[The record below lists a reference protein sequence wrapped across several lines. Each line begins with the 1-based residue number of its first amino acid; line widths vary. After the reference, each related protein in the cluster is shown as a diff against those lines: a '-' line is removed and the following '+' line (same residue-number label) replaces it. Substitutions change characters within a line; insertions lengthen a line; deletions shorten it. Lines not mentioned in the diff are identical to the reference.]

1 MNKFITLTISSL
13 LLAGTVAC
21 NNPAQTSAD
30 APETVQES
38 PTVPAATSAGDT
50 KEDAGSNLR
59 RKQLDADIRARE
71 QRNNLT
77 GGDKDRAP
85 GDLQSE
91 VRSKL
96 EANLRGSQLAVT
108 ADEQGVVVITGTV
121 PKAADIAK
129 IEVLAKQIKGVK
141 TVNSEKVAVASVPKK

>member
-13 LLAGTVAC
+13 LLASTVAC
-21 NNPAQTSAD
+21 NNPAQTSAE
-30 APETVQES
+30 APDTVQER
-38 PTVPAATSAGDT
+38 PTAPPATSAGDT
-50 KEDAGSNLR
+50 KEDAGSTLR

-96 EANLRGSQLAVT
+96 EANLRGSQLAVK

-121 PKAADIAK
+121 PKAADIPK
-129 IEVLAKQIKGVK
+129 IEVFAKQIKGVNK
-141 TVNSEKVAVASVPKK
+141 VNSGKVAVASVTKK